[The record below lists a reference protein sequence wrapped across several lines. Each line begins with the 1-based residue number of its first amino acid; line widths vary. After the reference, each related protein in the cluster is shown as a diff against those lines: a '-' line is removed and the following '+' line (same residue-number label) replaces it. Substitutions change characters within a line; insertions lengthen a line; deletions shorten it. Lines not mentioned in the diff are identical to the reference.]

1 MLFGMLLLPAIGLTT
16 SGWVLLAS
24 AWRSSGSKRL
34 DYAIQHLARI
44 SYSVYLVHIPLR
56 TFMLRQWTA
65 ETAFS
70 GFLLF
75 SSFLALSILLGDLT
89 YRLLEKPFLILKQ
102 RLNRSQRFT
111 SERATPPIAAT
122 TTVAASKR

>member
-1 MLFGMLLLPAIGLTT
+1 MIGVTT

-24 AWRSSGSKRL
+24 AWQSSGSKLL

-65 ETAFS
+65 DTAFS

-89 YRLLEKPFLILKQ
+89 YRLLEKPFLTLKQ
-102 RLNRSQRFT
+102 RLDHSQQL
-111 SERATPPIAAT
+111 SSKLATPPIAAV
-122 TTVAASKR
+122 TTVGADKH